1 MARVVAALTWR
12 LSLPGCAS
20 LKEKRSVVRSLKD
33 RLHARFHLAVAET
46 GDQDVL
52 TRAEISVA
60 VAASDRRVAEG
71 VLDKA
76 DRMVQDEGRALVL
89 EARRDFY

>member
-1 MARVVAALTWR
+1 MSRVVASQTWQ

-33 RLHARFHLAVAET
+33 RLKQRFSLSVAET
-46 GDQDVL
+46 GVQDVL
-52 TRAEISVA
+52 DRAEISVA
-60 VAASDRRVAEG
+60 LVTSDRGFAEM

-76 DRMVQDEGRALVL
+76 DRLVQQNGRAVILGT
-89 EARRDFY
+89 RRDFH

>member
-1 MARVVAALTWR
+1 MSRVVASQTWQ

-33 RLHARFHLAVAET
+33 RLKQRFSLSVAET
-46 GDQDVL
+46 GVQDVL
-52 TRAEISVA
+52 DRAEVSVA
-60 VAASDRRVAEG
+60 LVASDRGFAEM

-76 DRMVQDEGRALVL
+76 DRLVQQNGRALIL
-89 EARRDFY
+89 DTRRDFH

>member
-1 MARVVAALTWR
+1 MVVASQTWQ

-33 RLHARFHLAVAET
+33 RLHVRFHLSVAET
-46 GDQDVL
+46 ALQDVH
-52 TRAEISVA
+52 TRAQLSVA
-60 VAASDRRVAEG
+60 LVATDRGIAER

-76 DRMVQDEGRALVL
+76 DRLVQENGRALILDV
-89 EARRDFY
+89 RREYY

>member
-1 MARVVAALTWR
+1 MSRVVASQTWQ

-33 RLHARFHLAVAET
+33 RLQARFHLSVAET

-52 TRAEISVA
+52 TRAEIS
-60 VAASDRRVAEG
+60 AALVSSDRLFAET

-76 DRMVQDEGRALVL
+76 DRMVQESGRALVL
-89 EARRDFY
+89 HTRRDFH

>member
-1 MARVVAALTWR
+1 MVVASQTWQ

-33 RLHARFHLAVAET
+33 RLRSRFQLSVAET
-46 GDQDVL
+46 GLQDVHAQ
-52 TRAEISVA
+52 AELSVA
-60 VAASDRRVAEG
+60 LVATDRRFAET

-76 DRMVQDEGRALVL
+76 DRLVQTNGRALIV
-89 EARRDFY
+89 RVHRDFH

>member
-1 MARVVAALTWR
+1 MVVASQTWH

-33 RLHARFHLAVAET
+33 RLKSRFNVSVSET
-46 GDQDVL
+46 GQQDVL
-52 TRAEISVA
+52 TRAEISIALVA
-60 VAASDRRVAEG
+60 TDRRFAES

-76 DRMVQDEGRALVL
+76 SHLVQESHRAVL
-89 EARRDFY
+89 LDTVRELP

>member
-1 MARVVAALTWR
+1 MSRVIASQTWH

-33 RLHARFHLAVAET
+33 RLQSRFRVSAAET

-52 TRAEISVA
+52 TRAELSVA
-60 VAASDRRVAEG
+60 LVATDRRFAET

-76 DRMVQDEGRALVL
+76 DRMIQENGRALVVDT
-89 EARRDFY
+89 RRELY

>member
-1 MARVVAALTWR
+1 MVVASQTWQ

-33 RLHARFHLAVAET
+33 RLRTRFQLSVAET
-46 GDQDVL
+46 GLQDVHA
-52 TRAEISVA
+52 RAELSVA
-60 VAASDRRVAEG
+60 LVATDRRFAET

-76 DRMVQDEGRALVL
+76 DRLVETNGRALIV
-89 EARRDFY
+89 RVHRDFH

>member
-1 MARVVAALTWR
+1 VVVASQTWR

-33 RLHARFHLAVAET
+33 KLRTRFHLSVAET
-46 GDQDVL
+46 GLQEAHA
-52 TRAEISVA
+52 TAELSVA
-60 VAASDRRVAEG
+60 IVATDRRFAER

-76 DRMVQDEGRALVL
+76 DRLVQENGRAVIL
-89 EARRDFY
+89 RSHRDFH